1 MATAKSEVPGDQ
13 GPGTVVLLAMRSSTG
28 AKLLGKQLRDR
39 FRLRA
44 VDDAEQAWECLIGQG
59 GISLVICEL
68 ELAIDRFAL
77 LERIRGAGD
86 NRIAALPLLLL
97 VGEKDTEERQ
107 ELAFQKGA
115 TDFIN
120 LPFSSA
126 ELSTRVRLH
135 TTLYRE
141 HLHASSLDTEQVT
154 AVNLLKQLAQE
165 SLFISRVQQELSFS
179 ERHRSQMSLG
189 KLRVDRL
196 REIVSSF
203 DKSTAISVV
212 QEVAKTA
219 QQTMRR
225 EDTLCY
231 LGNGDFKLLFP
242 ATNGIGAIA
251 GIKRVLS
258 NVEQSRIKIGGQR
271 VAITLSAAVF
281 SCIADADVDL
291 QKIDEQLDASLGIA
305 VERGGNQVVSSTPF
319 DEARAMSVDRALKL
333 LAAGR
338 GDDLSGDIDSL
349 MLQLLPL
356 LDFADE
362 CLRLDLEQVRADL
375 RAKLESRVRI
385 SVSN

>member
-1 MATAKSEVPGDQ
+1 MATTKAKFPTDQSPGMAI
-13 GPGTVVLLAMRSSTG
+13 LLATSSGTG
-28 AKLLGKQLRDR
+28 AKLIGKQLRDGFTIR
-39 FRLRA
+39 T
-44 VDDAEQAWECLIGQG
+44 VDDAEQAWECLIEQG

-68 ELAIDRFAL
+68 ELAVDHFAL
-77 LERIRGAGD
+77 LERIRGAAD
-86 NRIAALPLLLL
+86 NRLAAVPLLLL
-97 VGEKDTEERQ
+97 VGEKDSEKQQ

-120 LPFSSA
+120 LPFASA

-141 HLHASSLDTEQVT
+141 HLHAFSLDAEQVT

-165 SLFISRVQQELSFS
+165 NVFSARVHQELSFS

-189 KLRVDRL
+189 KLRVDHL
-196 REIVSSF
+196 REIIASS

-212 QEVAKTA
+212 QAVAKTT
-219 QQTMRR
+219 QQTLRR

-231 LGNGDFKLLFP
+231 LGNGEFKVLFP

-251 GIKRVLS
+251 GIRRVLK
-258 NVEQSRIKIGGQR
+258 NVEQKRIEIGGQQ

-281 SCIADADVDL
+281 SCIAGADIDL
-291 QKIDEQLDASLGIA
+291 QRIDEQLDASLGIA
-305 VERGGNQVVSSTPF
+305 VERGGNQVVSSTPSAE
-319 DEARAMSVDRALKL
+319 DRAISIDRALKL

-338 GDDLSGDIDSL
+338 RDHLSRDIDSL
-349 MLQLLPL
+349 MMQLLPL

-362 CLRLDLEQVRADL
+362 CLQLDLEQVRADL
-375 RAKLESRVRI
+375 RAKLESGAKI